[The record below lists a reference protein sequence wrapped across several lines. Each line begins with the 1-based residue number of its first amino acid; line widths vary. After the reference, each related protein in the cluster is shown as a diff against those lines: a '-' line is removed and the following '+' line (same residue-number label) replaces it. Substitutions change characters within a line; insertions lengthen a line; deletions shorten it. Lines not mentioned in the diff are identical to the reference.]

1 MSKIDIKITKMFK
14 FDGEGAA
21 KGAFSWSL
29 NDAITFSSWR
39 IVEGSKGLFIAA
51 PQQKNKDKYYPL
63 VVINNKTIFTTLAKQ
78 AIEAFEAD
86 EPKKKAKAKPKQ
98 EEFDEEDLPF

>member
-1 MSKIDIKITKMFK
+1 MSKIDIKITKMHK

-21 KGAFSWSL
+21 KAAFSWSL
-29 NDAITFSSWR
+29 NDAITFSNWR
-39 IVEGSKGLFIAA
+39 IVEGSKGLFISA
-51 PQQKNKDKYYPL
+51 PQQKNKDKYFPL
-63 VVINNKTIFTTLAKQ
+63 IIINNKTIFTTLAKQ

-86 EPKKKAKAKPKQ
+86 EPKKTKTKPKE